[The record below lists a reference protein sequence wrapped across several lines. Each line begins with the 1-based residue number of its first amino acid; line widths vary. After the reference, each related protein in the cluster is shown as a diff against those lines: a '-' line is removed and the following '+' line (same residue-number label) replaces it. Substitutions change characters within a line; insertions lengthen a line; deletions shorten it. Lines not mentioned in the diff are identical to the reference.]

1 MTLSLSLEK
10 RLEPTPWVPLLPA
23 LSVALALPAGGVVLA
38 IAGTNPWEAYKEMA
52 LGAFGSL
59 YGLSETVVKAIPLL
73 LAGLGVALAFR
84 MLFWNIGAEGQ
95 LHLGALGATW
105 VALNAPDLPA
115 PLLQPLMILAA
126 FFAGAA
132 WGLIPATLKVYAGL
146 NEIITTLMMNY
157 IAILWMDFLVY
168 GPWKD
173 PHGFGFPFTA
183 PFPPAAR
190 LLKLPGSRI
199 HLGLALGLAAAG
211 LLAVL
216 LWRTRVGYEIRI
228 IGLNPRAA
236 RYAGMNIPKVTLL
249 VLALSGG
256 LAGLAGLSEVAGIQ
270 GRLKHGLSP
279 GYGYTAI
286 IVAWLARL
294 NPWAVVGVS
303 VLLGGL
309 LVGGDMLQIAMGLPV
324 TMTYILQGLILFFVL
339 GMEVLSG
346 YRLILRR
353 RGSSRAKT

>member
-1 MTLSLSLEK
+1 MNLSLSLEK
-10 RLEPTPWVPLLPA
+10 RLEPSPVAPYLLPL
-23 LSVALALPAGGVVLA
+23 LSVALALPAGGVILA
-38 IAGTNPWEAYKEMA
+38 LAGTNPWEAYKAMA
-52 LGAFGSL
+52 LGAFGSF

-73 LAGLGVALAFR
+73 LAGLGVALAFQMR
-84 MLFWNIGAEGQ
+84 FWNIGAEGQ

-126 FFAGAA
+126 FAAGAA
-132 WGLIPATLKVYAGL
+132 WGLIPAALKAYTGV

-157 IAILWMDFLVY
+157 IAILWLDFLVY

-173 PHGFGFPFTA
+173 PHGFGFPLTA
-183 PFPPAAR
+183 PFSPAAHLPR
-190 LLKLPGSRI
+190 LPGSRI
-199 HLGLALGLAAAG
+199 HLGLALGLVAAF
-211 LLAVL
+211 LLAFL
-216 LWRTRVGYEIRI
+216 LRRTRLGYEIRI

-236 RYAGMNIPKVTLL
+236 RYAGINIPKVTLL
-249 VLALSGG
+249 VMALGGG

-270 GRLKHGLSP
+270 GRLKPGLSP

-294 NPWAVVGVS
+294 HPWAVAAVS
-303 VLLGGL
+303 LLLGGL

-324 TMTYILQGLILFFVL
+324 TMTYILQGLLLFFVL

-346 YRLILRR
+346 YRLVLRT
-353 RGSSRAKT
+353 GGGEGK